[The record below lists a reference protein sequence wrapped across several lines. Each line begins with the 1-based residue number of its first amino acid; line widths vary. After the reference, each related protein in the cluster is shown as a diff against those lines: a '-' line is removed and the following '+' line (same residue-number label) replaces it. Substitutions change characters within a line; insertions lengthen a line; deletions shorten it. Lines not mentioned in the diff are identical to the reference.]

1 MERNMSMIKFE
12 MEFYVKNYSNGL
24 FDTFV
29 SDYDLEDEDLIS
41 LREVFNSVLLKNL
54 VVVEVKETPVIGF
67 KRNN

>member
-1 MERNMSMIKFE
+1 MSMIKFE
-12 MEFYVKNYSNGL
+12 MEFYVKNYSTGL

-29 SDYDLEDEDLIS
+29 SDYDLEDEDLTS

-54 VVVEVKETPVIGF
+54 VVDEVKETPVIGF